1 MFAACHRV
9 VGLLIQISMLGC
21 TLNPAV
27 RNDTLSVNEEEVMA
41 LLGFTILTA
50 SSPNLSTSGLG
61 TPSSFTILLLLM

>member
-1 MFAACHRV
+1 MSV
-9 VGLLIQISMLGC
+9 STVTSMLGC

-50 SSPNLSTSGLG
+50 SSPNLSTSG
-61 TPSSFTILLLLM
+61 